1 MCHHFFLERIL
12 KTSKTIKIQMY
23 ESKNSFFLFIATSIF
38 VACNQGSQKRT
49 MNSLKVKLHKIQIL
63 NFKFIIFMQ
72 HTVAQLVIALKL
84 ISNKFWRVILKT
96 KLNKVL

>member
-1 MCHHFFLERIL
+1 
-12 KTSKTIKIQMY
+12 MY
-23 ESKNSFFLFIATSIF
+23 ESKNSFYLLQLQFLLHVI
-38 VACNQGSQKRT
+38 
-49 MNSLKVKLHKIQIL
+49 KVHKTNNEQVKNEITQTLTL